1 MSAWI
6 SFLIGFAVG
15 GSVAAMMMACVQAGR
30 RGEDRELPYQRP
42 AAEGTVE
49 QSTAEQ
55 DTTEQDAAEQDTM
68 EQGALEQ
75 TKEEQAPE

>member
-30 RGEDRELPYQRP
+30 SGEDRELPYQGP
-42 AAEGTVE
+42 AAQGNVE
-49 QSTAEQ
+49 RSTAEQ
-55 DTTEQDAAEQDTM
+55 NATEDYATEQDISEQP
-68 EQGALEQ
+68 
-75 TKEEQAPE
+75 KEEQPLD